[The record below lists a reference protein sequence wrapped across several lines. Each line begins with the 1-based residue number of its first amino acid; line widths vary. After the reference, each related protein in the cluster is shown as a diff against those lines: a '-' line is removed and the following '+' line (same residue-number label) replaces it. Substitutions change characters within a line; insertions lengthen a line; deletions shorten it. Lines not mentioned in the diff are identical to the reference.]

1 MVEIA
6 EFAAQI
12 AARCDFDGREEGDM
26 LLF

>member
-1 MVEIA
+1 MVEIT

-12 AARCDFDGREEGDM
+12 AARSGFYRRKEGDM